1 MKKSLLLATALLL
14 VCNTPL
20 ARAKDVPSSF
30 SGTWVND
37 NIRSTWSD
45 GHYPTGKMKLE
56 MTVNIIGDHIVYHSV
71 NSTLKGKPPM
81 VIDFD
86 ATMDGK
92 LYALSGSGRYDTVRV
107 RRLENNRIEILEMK
121 NDDLIVG
128 AIWTLEDGDKT
139 LMRWGIGKSPEGKS
153 KAYQEFFTRQ

>member
-1 MKKSLLLATALLL
+1 MQKSLFLATALLIA
-14 VCNTPL
+14 CGTPSAQAEGL
-20 ARAKDVPSSF
+20 TSDFA
-30 SGTWVND
+30 GTWVND
-37 NIRSTWSD
+37 NMRSTWSD
-45 GHYPTGKMKLE
+45 GHYPTGKMNLA
-56 MTVNIIGDHIVYHSV
+56 MTVSFSGDHLVYHSV
-71 NSTLKGKPPM
+71 NSTLKNKSPM

-86 ATMDGK
+86 AIMDGK
-92 LYALSGSGRYDTVRV
+92 PYPLSGSGRYDVVRA

-128 AIWTLEDGDKT
+128 AIWTLEDGGKT

>member
-1 MKKSLLLATALLL
+1 
-14 VCNTPL
+14 
-20 ARAKDVPSSF
+20 
-30 SGTWVND
+30 
-37 NIRSTWSD
+37 
-45 GHYPTGKMKLE
+45 
-56 MTVNIIGDHIVYHSV
+56 
-71 NSTLKGKPPM
+71 M

-86 ATMDGK
+86 AIMDGK
-92 LYALSGSGRYDTVRV
+92 PYPLSGSGRYDVVRV

-128 AIWTLEDGDKT
+128 AIWTLEDGGKT